1 MNNFFIFGFFSAVL
15 SLAAAEATSSTSSRF
30 YSLSVDE
37 FNQDFKSGK
46 LLTRLASALPK
57 DALIQRV
64 MPTEVV
70 DNMLYGIFVQYTM
83 GGSATCAPTIEFLGI
98 LEGHPSSRLS
108 CRELISGKAD
118 DLECDEFFF
127 DSVSQRIQCAVKCV
141 KTGTEQDMALCEMGI
156 ALSDGSVSC
165 KAIVDTTGTKDCIR
179 NIDQCRGKV
188 ASYEILRS
196 DDAIYSYV
204 RDADGDFSVVTRFL
218 AIDPCLTLTL
228 SCNNTKHFYQRHDHP
243 DGTTQLRWLNP
254 ATRLFEEADF
264 NEFCSLVSLSE
275 NNYGIFIIDPQN
287 PKDIFGQLF
296 WHMGVIRPKWKSGA
310 AQKFFDDAEAAIRAK
325 LKEDGCLFSD
335 AQFDYQTLQVSLIE
349 GVRTIYGALQV
360 VGFDDTVASF
370 AYSTDDVL
378 ILNVTDTH
386 PAKSLMY
393 YRHEL
398 VQTRSKISE
407 EAATDVNY
415 SIFRPESVGAD
426 VDPRKTLVYIPGG
439 PWSHFNTHDFLSQ
452 YKSFL
457 AEGYTIIVPHEPLRQ
472 GFGYNYS
479 FAQKQL
485 GRRNL
490 HHIMN
495 ILDDACGREG
505 VNPHMVLMGESYGGW
520 VACALAAKWRDFVSE
535 RSPLR
540 LQSCIAQAADLNFKK
555 WQENVEKSGYK
566 KILTTFADDPVD
578 VASITE
584 LQVPLLICHGLGDV
598 RCPIDS
604 IQAWAEGLRR
614 AEQPFAFMKV
624 LQGHAGI
631 LTSSSMYET
640 QEYEIRLNIVRRLFG
655 GKDIPVAS
663 AEQLDKYGIE
673 VWHDNLRLFE
683 RAPKYPSRR

>member
-1 MNNFFIFGFFSAVL
+1 MNNFFIFGGFSAVL
-15 SLAAAEATSSTSSRF
+15 SLAAAEAASSASSRF

-37 FNQDFKSGK
+37 FNQDSRSGK
-46 LLTRLASALPK
+46 LLPKLASALPK

-70 DNMLYGIFVQYTM
+70 DNMLYGIFVQYTL
-83 GGSATCAPTIEFLGI
+83 GGSATCAPTIEILGI

-118 DLECDEFFF
+118 DLECDEFFL
-127 DSVSQRIQCAVKCV
+127 DSASQRIQCVVKYV
-141 KTGTEQDMALCEMGI
+141 KAGTEQGMTICEMGI

-165 KAIVDTTGTKDCIR
+165 KAIVDTTGTKNCIR
-179 NIDQCRGKV
+179 NIDQCGGKV

-196 DDAIYSYV
+196 DAIYFYV
-204 RDADGDFSVVTRFL
+204 READGGFSEVTRFL
-218 AIDPCLTLTL
+218 ATDPYLTLAL
-228 SCNNTKHFYQRHDHP
+228 PCNNTKHFYERHDRT

-254 ATRLFEEADF
+254 DTRLFEETNF

-275 NNYGIFIIDPQN
+275 NDYGIFIVDPQN
-287 PKDIFGQLF
+287 PKDILGQLF
-296 WHMGVIRPKWKSGA
+296 WDKGVIRPKWRSRA
-310 AQKFFDDAEAAIRAK
+310 AQEFFDKAEAAIRAK
-325 LKEDGCLFSD
+325 LKEDSCLFSD

-349 GVRTIYGALQV
+349 SVRTIYGTLQV
-360 VGFDDTVASF
+360 VGCDSTVASF
-370 AYSTDDVL
+370 AYGTGGVL
-378 ILNVTDTH
+378 ILNVTETH
-386 PAKSLMY
+386 PLESVVSY
-393 YRHEL
+393 NHEL
-398 VQTRSKISE
+398 IQTKSKIRGD
-407 EAATDVNY
+407 ADIDVHY
-415 SIFRPESVGAD
+415 SIFRPKPGGAD
-426 VDPRKTLVYIPGG
+426 VETRKTVVYIPGG

-505 VNPHMVLMGESYGGW
+505 VNPEMVLMGESYGGW
-520 VACALAAKWRDFVSE
+520 VACALAAKWQDFVPE

-540 LQSCIAQAADLNFKK
+540 LQACIAQAADLNFKK
-555 WQENVEKSGYK
+555 WQENVEKSGHK

-578 VASITE
+578 VTSITE

-604 IQAWAEGLRR
+604 IQVWAEGLRR

-640 QEYEIRLNIVRRLFG
+640 QEYEIRLNIVRRLFEG
-655 GKDIPVAS
+655 NGLPGAS
-663 AEQLDKYGIE
+663 AEGLDKYGIE
-673 VWHDNLRLFE
+673 VWHDNLCLFE
-683 RAPKYPSRR
+683 RAPKYPLRR